1 MADNNTDET
10 GEDSSSHPNKRVV
23 VINPD
28 DSRKCELCTKT
39 VYRAEEIKAVD
50 GIDLFDSIL
59 INITIYTYIN
69 ILSNIY

>member
-1 MADNNTDET
+1 MADNMDET
-10 GEDSSSHPNKRVV
+10 GEEDSSSHPNKRVV

-59 INITIYTYIN
+59 INITLYI
-69 ILSNIY
+69 